1 MIIKEGDGR
10 ETMDRDLTK
19 SIASCPLCVLYIFCM
34 AQYKFYIF

>member
-10 ETMDRDLTK
+10 ETIGRDLAN
-19 SIASCPLCVLYIFCM
+19 SIASCPLPVLCIFCM